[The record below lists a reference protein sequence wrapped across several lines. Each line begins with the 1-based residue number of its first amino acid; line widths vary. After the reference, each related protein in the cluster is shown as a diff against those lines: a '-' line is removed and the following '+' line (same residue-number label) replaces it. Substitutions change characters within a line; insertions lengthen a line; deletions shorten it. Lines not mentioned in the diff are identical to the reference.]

1 MKPTISAIITTYNE
15 AHNVTKA
22 LESLNW
28 VDEIIVMDSFSTD
41 DTLAIAAKY
50 KAQIY
55 QHTYDYPAA
64 QKNRAITKASCDWIL
79 LLDADEIL
87 SKDLILEIQTLLQ
100 NKSNDTEAY
109 WIYRKNYFMNQEIKH
124 SGWAG
129 DKVVRLFRKS
139 CRYKDERVH
148 EEIDLKNKKVAY
160 LKNKI
165 IHNTYKDLTHFTE
178 KIVRYA
184 SYKATEYKQK
194 KINPSSYN
202 MYIKPLIRLVKQYI
216 FKAGF
221 LDGKVGWIVSY
232 LGAYEVFMRYALLKE
247 MYENER
253 NN

>member
-1 MKPTISAIITTYNE
+1 
-15 AHNVTKA
+15 
-22 LESLNW
+22 
-28 VDEIIVMDSFSTD
+28 
-41 DTLAIAAKY
+41 
-50 KAQIY
+50 
-55 QHTYDYPAA
+55 
-64 QKNRAITKASCDWIL
+64 
-79 LLDADEIL
+79 
-87 SKDLILEIQTLLQ
+87 
-100 NKSNDTEAY
+100 
-109 WIYRKNYFMNQEIKH
+109 MNQEVKH

-129 DKVVRLFRKS
+129 DKVVRLFRQS

-148 EEIDLKNKKVAY
+148 EEIDLKNKKVAF

-184 SYKATEYKQK
+184 SYRATELRQK
-194 KINPSSYN
+194 NIQPTSYN

-247 MYENER
+247 MYEKEK
-253 NN
+253 